1 MPKARQ
7 RRLQDVQ
14 LSLATDARRGAAHV
28 CVAEGH
34 VALIDVEAIERP
46 AVRANGTVHLAAPV
60 DGKWLAIQRSQ
71 EIEVEWLGGH
81 LHVLHGEHRT
91 ADGERHVANEVRSG
105 ARDIHI
111 GELVIDDAQ
120 ILRLVAD
127 VDRGLAATCGW

>member
-28 CVAEGH
+28 RVAEGH

-46 AVRANGTVHLAAPV
+46 AMRANGTVHLAAPV